1 MCHGAG
7 LFLSQTCHFTT
18 PTPAKAEIDCSILKG
33 RGYATNI
40 FILHH
45 LGSYPCVLLSLPPFP
60 VCKLS
65 LSFSVFF
72 FSLLTCPSVKG
83 ILFSETTACLLTNYS
98 TIYQILFKLLLSP
111 HNIKYWLVSFR
122 ELRIDK
128 RHRMSATIP
137 SVVQTQDTK
146 TNPLQKPQLCWSHS
160 VKKNFSL
167 VINC

>member
-1 MCHGAG
+1 MSCFHSA
-7 LFLSQTCHFTT
+7 L
-18 PTPAKAEIDCSILKG
+18 P
-33 RGYATNI
+33 
-40 FILHH
+40 
-45 LGSYPCVLLSLPPFP
+45 PPFP

-65 LSFSVFF
+65 LSFSVCF

-167 VINC
+167 VINCWNNVHTHNSICFMVQGSIHTRYLFGTCWQ

>member
-7 LFLSQTCHFTT
+7 LFLSQPCHFTT

-72 FSLLTCPSVKG
+72 FTPNMPICQRYSFFRNHSLSFNEL
-83 ILFSETTACLLTNYS
+83 